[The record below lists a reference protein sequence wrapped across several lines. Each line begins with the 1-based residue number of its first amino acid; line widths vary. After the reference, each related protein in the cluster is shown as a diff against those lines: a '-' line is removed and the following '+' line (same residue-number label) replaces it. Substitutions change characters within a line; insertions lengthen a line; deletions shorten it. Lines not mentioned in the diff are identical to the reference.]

1 MDGVTQLLMRQQPE
15 LLERFQRTIR
25 EKRLVHAYLFEGA
38 QGTGKEEL
46 ARWITQ
52 MLFCEELQDDQPCGH
67 CNHCLRI
74 AAGEFPDMAEIRP
87 DGNTIKVNQV
97 RELKAE
103 LSKSGWRAAARS
115 I

>member
-74 AAGEFPDMAEIRP
+74 AAGEPLGITQDDVHLNGHAIEVRVYAEDPRTGFLPTGGRI
-87 DGNTIKVNQV
+87 
-97 RELKAE
+97 
-103 LSKSGWRAAARS
+103 
-115 I
+115 